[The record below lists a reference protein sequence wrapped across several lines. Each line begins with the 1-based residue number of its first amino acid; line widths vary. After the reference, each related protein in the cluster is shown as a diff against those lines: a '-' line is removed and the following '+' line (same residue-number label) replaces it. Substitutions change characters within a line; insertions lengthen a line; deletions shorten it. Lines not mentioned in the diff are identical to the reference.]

1 MLLRGAWVVAQSVR
15 RPTLAQV
22 MTSWFT
28 NSSPVSGSML
38 TAQSQ
43 EPVSDSVSHSLCLSP
58 ACTLSLCLSLEN
70 K

>member
-38 TAQSQ
+38 TAQSL
-43 EPVSDSVSHSLCLSP
+43 EREFCVSISLSP
-58 ACTLSLCLSLEN
+58 SPTHLCVHVCLSL
-70 K
+70 KK